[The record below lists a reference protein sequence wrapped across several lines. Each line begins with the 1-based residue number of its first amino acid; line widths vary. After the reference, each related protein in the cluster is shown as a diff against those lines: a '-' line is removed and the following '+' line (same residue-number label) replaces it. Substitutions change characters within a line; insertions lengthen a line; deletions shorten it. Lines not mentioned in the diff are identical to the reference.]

1 MTLRIQHGRF
11 VDEKG
16 RTVLLRGVNLGGSS
30 KVPAKPNGSTNIKT
44 DFNNHRN
51 VSFLGRP
58 FPIMEADEHFRRLR
72 HWGFNCLRVLVT
84 WEAIEHEG
92 PKQYDKKYLDYL
104 EEVLRIAGE
113 YGFYIFIDPH
123 QDVWSRMT
131 GGDGAPGWV
140 FEKVGLDFNKFEKSE
155 ATFVMQNRY
164 DPNDLTKYLP
174 MHWMGNTYRFANG
187 TMWTLF
193 FGGRNFAPSCK
204 VDGTSAQDYLQSHFI
219 DAIRQLA
226 LKVKD
231 NPHILG
237 FDILNEPPEGW
248 IGKFVD
254 GSEWEGK
261 SDVIGHVFTPIDA
274 MLTGAGYTRTIGYQ
288 EVKRFGIKE
297 TRKDELNPEKISC
310 WLEGFED
317 IWKKEGVWGLD
328 KDENPTILKNDYF
341 MYRNGEK
348 INFYRDY
355 MSPFLKTYTE
365 AIRSEFSNALIFL
378 TGPMESVMKGE
389 SFELEIPPNS
399 VHAAHWY
406 DVATTGTKRAM
417 LKANYNLITGKPVVG
432 KKNVQEMFFSQLE
445 IIKNYANSFFGGIP
459 TIIGEFGLPYD
470 LNKKE
475 AYEKLKTEPE
485 EAWKKHIKA
494 LNNYFNA
501 LDANLL
507 HALQWNYTPD
517 NTNEWGDLWN
527 LEDLSI
533 FSIDQQVDPDDINSG
548 GRAIKGFCRPHF
560 IFCSGIPLKMEFK
573 IKEGTFYFEFDGDS
587 TIVAPT
593 TLYIPN
599 IQYPHGYEIEVSEG
613 EIKKEENNQ
622 FVSVKIKEDG
632 IHTINVTRIQ

>member
-1 MTLRIQHGRF
+1 MTLRIDHERF
-11 VDEKG
+11 IDEKG
-16 RTVLLRGVNLGGSS
+16 RTVLLRGINLGGSS
-30 KVPAKPNGSTNIKT
+30 KVPLTPNGATHIKT
-44 DFNNHRN
+44 DFSDHRDI
-51 VSFLGRP
+51 SFVGRP
-58 FPIMEADEHFRRLR
+58 FPLKEADEHFKRLKN
-72 HWGFNCLRVLVT
+72 WGFNCLRFLVT
-84 WEAIEHEG
+84 WEAIEHKG
-92 PKQYDKKYLDYL
+92 PKQYDKEYLDYL
-104 EEVLRIAGE
+104 EEVLKIAGE

-140 FEKVGLDFNKFEKSE
+140 FKKVGLDFTKFESSE

-164 DPNDLTKYLP
+164 DPSDLTKYLP

-193 FGGRNFAPSCK
+193 FGGKDFAPSCK
-204 VDGTSAQDYLQSHFI
+204 VEGVSVQDYLQSHFI
-219 DAIRQLA
+219 DAIKQLT
-226 LKVKD
+226 LKIKD

-261 SDVIGHVFTPIDA
+261 SDVIGYVFTPIDA
-274 MLTGAGYTRTIGYQ
+274 MLTGAGFNRAIGYQ

-297 TRKDELNPEKISC
+297 TRKDELNLEKKSC
-310 WLEGFED
+310 WLKGFED

-328 KDENPTILKNDYF
+328 KDKNPTILKNDYF
-341 MYRNGEK
+341 LEKNGEK

-365 AIRSEFSNALIFL
+365 AIRSEFSNAIIFL

-389 SFELEIPPNS
+389 SFELDIPTNS

-445 IIKNYANSFFGGIP
+445 IIKNYATSFFGGIP

-485 EAWKKHIKA
+485 EAWKIHVKA
-494 LNNYFNA
+494 LNNYYNG

-533 FSIDQQVDPDDINSG
+533 FSRDQQVDPDDINSG
-548 GRAIKGFCRPHF
+548 GRAIKGFCRPRF

-573 IKEGTFYFEFDGDS
+573 IKEGKFFFEFDGDS
-587 TIVAPT
+587 TIIAPT

-599 IQYPHGYEIEVSEG
+599 IQYPNGYEIEVSEG
-613 EIKKEENNQ
+613 EIQKEEDGQ
-622 FVSVKIKEDG
+622 IVIVKIKEDG
-632 IHTINVTRIQ
+632 IHTVNITRIQ

>member
-1 MTLRIQHGRF
+1 MTLRIDHERF
-11 VDEKG
+11 IDEKG

-30 KVPAKPNGSTNIKT
+30 KIPLTPNGATHIKT
-44 DFNNHRN
+44 DFTDHRDI
-51 VSFLGRP
+51 SFVGRP
-58 FPIMEADEHFRRLR
+58 FPLKEADEHYKRLKN
-72 HWGFNCLRVLVT
+72 WGFNCLRFLVT
-84 WEAIEHEG
+84 WEAIEHKG
-92 PKQYDKKYLDYL
+92 PKQYDKEYLDYL

-140 FEKVGLDFNKFEKSE
+140 FKKVGLDFTKFESSE
-155 ATFVMQNRY
+155 ATFVMQHRY
-164 DPNDLTKYLP
+164 DPSDLTKYLP
-174 MHWMGNTYRFANG
+174 MQWMGNTYRFANG
-187 TMWTLF
+187 TMWSLF
-193 FGGRNFAPSCK
+193 FGGKDFAPSCK
-204 VDGTSAQDYLQSHFI
+204 VDGISAQDYLQSHFI
-219 DAIRQLA
+219 DVIKQLA
-226 LKVKD
+226 LKIKD

-274 MLTGAGYTRTIGYQ
+274 MLTGAGFNRTIGYQ

-297 TRKDELNPEKISC
+297 TRKDELNPEKKSC
-310 WLEGFED
+310 WLKGFED

-341 MYRNGEK
+341 MDKNGEK

-365 AIRSEFSNALIFL
+365 AIRSEFSNAIIFL

-389 SFELEIPPNS
+389 SFELDIPTNS

-445 IIKNYANSFFGGIP
+445 IIKNYATSFFGGIP

-485 EAWKKHIKA
+485 EAWKIHVKA
-494 LNNYFNA
+494 LNNYYNG

-517 NTNEWGDLWN
+517 NTNEWGDQWN

-533 FSIDQQVDPDDINSG
+533 FSRDQQVDPDDINSG
-548 GRAIKGFCRPHF
+548 GRAIKGFCRPRF

-573 IKEGTFYFEFDGDS
+573 IKEGKFFFEFDGDS
-587 TIVAPT
+587 TIIAPT

-599 IQYPHGYEIEVSEG
+599 IQYPNGYEIEVSEG
-613 EIKKEENNQ
+613 EIQKEEDGQ
-622 FVSVKIKEDG
+622 IVIVKIKEDG
-632 IHTINVTRIQ
+632 IHTVSVTRNQ

>member
-1 MTLRIQHGRF
+1 MTLRIDHERF
-11 VDEKG
+11 IDEKG
-16 RTVLLRGVNLGGSS
+16 RTVHLRGVNLGGSS
-30 KVPAKPNGSTNIKT
+30 KVPLTPNGATHIKT
-44 DFNNHRN
+44 DFTDHRDI
-51 VSFLGRP
+51 SFVGRP
-58 FPIMEADEHFRRLR
+58 FPLKEADEHYKRLKN
-72 HWGFNCLRVLVT
+72 WGFNCLRFLVT
-84 WEAIEHEG
+84 WEAIEHKG
-92 PKQYDKKYLDYL
+92 PKQYDKEYLDYL

-140 FEKVGLDFNKFEKSE
+140 FKKVGLDFTKFESSE
-155 ATFVMQNRY
+155 ATFVMQHRY
-164 DPNDLTKYLP
+164 DPSDLTKYLP

-193 FGGRNFAPSCK
+193 FGGKDFAPSCK
-204 VDGTSAQDYLQSHFI
+204 VDGISAQDYLQSHFN
-219 DAIRQLA
+219 DAIKQLA
-226 LKVKD
+226 LKIKD

-297 TRKDELNPEKISC
+297 TRKDELNPEKKSC
-310 WLEGFED
+310 WLKGFED

-341 MYRNGEK
+341 MDKNGEK

-365 AIRSEFSNALIFL
+365 AIRSEFSNAIIFL

-389 SFELEIPPNS
+389 FFELDIPTNS

-445 IIKNYANSFFGGIP
+445 IIKNYATSFFGGIP

-485 EAWKKHIKA
+485 EAWKIHVKA
-494 LNNYFNA
+494 LNNYYNG

-533 FSIDQQVDPDDINSG
+533 FSRDQQVDPSDINSG
-548 GRAIKGFCRPHF
+548 GRAIKGFCRPRF

-573 IKEGTFYFEFDGDS
+573 IKEGKFFFEFDGDS
-587 TIVAPT
+587 TIIAPT

-599 IQYPHGYEIEVSEG
+599 IQYPNGYEIEISEG
-613 EIKKEENNQ
+613 EIHKEEDGQ
-622 FVSVKIKEDG
+622 VVSVKIKEDG
-632 IHTINVTRIQ
+632 IHTVNITRIQ

>member
-1 MTLRIQHGRF
+1 MTLRIDHERF
-11 VDEKG
+11 IDEKG

-30 KVPAKPNGSTNIKT
+30 KIPLTPNGATHIKT
-44 DFNNHRN
+44 DFTDHRDI
-51 VSFLGRP
+51 SFVGRP
-58 FPIMEADEHFRRLR
+58 FPLKEADEHYKRLKN
-72 HWGFNCLRVLVT
+72 WGFNCLRFLVT
-84 WEAIEHEG
+84 WEAIEHKG
-92 PKQYDKKYLDYL
+92 PKQYDKEYLEYL

-140 FEKVGLDFNKFEKSE
+140 FKKVGLDFTKFESSE
-155 ATFVMQNRY
+155 ATFVMQHRY
-164 DPNDLTKYLP
+164 DPSDLTKYLP

-193 FGGRNFAPSCK
+193 FGGKDFAPSCK
-204 VDGTSAQDYLQSHFI
+204 VDGISAQDYLQSHFI
-219 DAIRQLA
+219 DAIKQLA

-274 MLTGAGYTRTIGYQ
+274 MLTGAGFNRTIGYQ

-297 TRKDELNPEKISC
+297 TRKDELNPEKKSC
-310 WLEGFED
+310 WLKGFED

-341 MYRNGEK
+341 MDKNGEK

-355 MSPFLKTYTE
+355 MSPFLKTYTK
-365 AIRSEFSNALIFL
+365 AIRSEFSNAIIFL

-389 SFELEIPPNS
+389 SFELDIPTNS

-445 IIKNYANSFFGGIP
+445 IIKNYATSFFGGIP

-485 EAWKKHIKA
+485 EAWKIHVKA
-494 LNNYFNA
+494 LNNYYNG

-533 FSIDQQVDPDDINSG
+533 FSRDQQVDPDDINSG
-548 GRAIKGFCRPHF
+548 GRAIKGFCRPRF
-560 IFCSGIPLKMEFK
+560 IFCAGIPLKMEFK
-573 IKEGTFYFEFDGDS
+573 IKEGKFFFEFDGDS
-587 TIVAPT
+587 TIIAPT

-599 IQYPHGYEIEVSEG
+599 IQYPNGYEIEVSEG
-613 EIKKEENNQ
+613 EIQKEEDGQ
-622 FVSVKIKEDG
+622 IVIVKIKEDG
-632 IHTINVTRIQ
+632 IHTVSVTRIQ